1 MNPEVNCPARP
12 RGHAPKVLVVEDDEP
27 TSGQITRAL
36 EDNGF
41 SVEQALNG
49 WEGLSRA
56 LARRFDA
63 IVLDIMLPEIDGL
76 AVLSTLRNVGQRVPI
91 LLLSALDAVDTRVKG
106 LHAGAD
112 DYLVKPFYFAELTAR
127 LNVLLRRQADDC
139 NGTTLSVGDLKFDT
153 LSGQVTRRGIAVP
166 LKPRESKLLAFLIQ
180 HAGSVVT
187 RNMVR
192 GGLELSRGGT
202 EQRDRHSY
210 RALAPQNQPRRKVAA
225 ADSYRAWSWMDPA
238 CVNSVCCFASH
249 RPRSCSACWLQ
260 FRSSS
265 FHCCTGSP
273 SSI

>member
-1 MNPEVNCPARP
+1 MIPAVNSPASP
-12 RGHAPKVLVVEDDEP
+12 RGHAPKVLVIEDDEP

-187 RNMVR
+187 RNMLFEAVWNYHAEVQSNVIDIHIGR
-192 GGLELSRGGT
+192 L
-202 EQRDRHSY
+202 
-210 RALAPQNQPRRKVAA
+210 RRKISL
-225 ADSYRAWSWMDPA
+225 D
-238 CVNSVCCFASH
+238 
-249 RPRSCSACWLQ
+249 
-260 FRSSS
+260 
-265 FHCCTGSP
+265 GKSP
-273 SSI
+273 QLIHTVHGAGWTLHA